1 MTPLLPVMRPLLPKT
16 RALSPYLRRIDEN
29 RWYSNM
35 GPLAQELAARLEAHH
50 GGRVLPVANATIGLT
65 AALLAHC
72 VPAGSFCL
80 MPSWS
85 FTATA
90 QAARMAGQIPLFCD
104 VEPVTGLLTPSLAEQ
119 ALAQTDQPVAAV
131 IAVCPFGHPVDWAG
145 WQDFHRRHG
154 IAVVIDAASAF
165 DTAQACPLPVVV
177 SLHATK
183 ALGAGEGGYVLC
195 QDGALLQRASR
206 VINFGMDEKR
216 QSVVIGTNGKMSE
229 YHAAVALA
237 ALDQWPTRRRKL
249 AALLT
254 RLRRTVGDRASW
266 PTGLGDDFV
275 TSTACVHIGDALA
288 TEDHLRRHRVES
300 RRWWSAPLHRHP
312 AFATDQVL
320 PATQRLADVTLGLPC
335 WIGMT
340 AEHFDLLAAALR
352 HFSPDRPA
360 TRP

>member
-1 MTPLLPVMRPLLPKT
+1 MTPLLPVMRPLLPKS

-50 GGRVLPVANATIGLT
+50 QGQVLPLANATVGLT
-65 AALLAHC
+65 AALLANQ
-72 VPAGSFCL
+72 VAGGASCL

-85 FTATA
+85 FAATA
-90 QAARMAGQIPLFCD
+90 QAARLAGLTPLFCD
-104 VEPVTGLLTPSLAEQ
+104 VEAGNGVLTPALAEQ
-119 ALAQTDQPVAAV
+119 ALVTATVPVAAV
-131 IAVCPFGHPVDWAG
+131 IPVCPFGHPVDWSG
-145 WQDFHRRHG
+145 WQEFQRRHSVP
-154 IAVVIDAASAF
+154 VVIDAASAF
-165 DTAQACPLPVVV
+165 DIVQASDVAAVV

-183 ALGAGEGGYVLC
+183 SLGAGEGGYVLC
-195 QDGALLQRASR
+195 RNGDLLQRISR
-206 VINFGMDEKR
+206 SINFGMDEQR
-216 QSVVIGTNGKMSE
+216 RSIVIGGNGKMSE

-237 ALDQWPTRRRKL
+237 ALDQWPARRRKL
-249 AALLT
+249 VALLA

-275 TSTACVHIGDALA
+275 TSTACVDIGDALA
-288 TEDHLRRHRVES
+288 AQDHLHRHRVES

-312 AFATDQVL
+312 VFATDQVL
-320 PATQRLADVTLGLPC
+320 PATQRLADATLGLPC

-340 AEHFDLLAAALR
+340 AEHFDQLAAALR
-352 HFSPDRPA
+352 HFSPDQPA